1 MKKKIKK
8 LSRLVIVSMMII
20 SVFILSGCS
29 DKNEMKNTVK
39 NYTKLLNEKN
49 MMNYMKF

>member
-1 MKKKIKK
+1 MRGNDLNEKE
-8 LSRLVIVSMMII
+8 IVSMMII